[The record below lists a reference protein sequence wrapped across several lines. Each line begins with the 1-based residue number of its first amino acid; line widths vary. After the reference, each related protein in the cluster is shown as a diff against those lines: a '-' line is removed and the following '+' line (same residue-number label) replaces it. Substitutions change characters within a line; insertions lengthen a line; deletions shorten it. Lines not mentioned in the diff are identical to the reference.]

1 MQITRENYEEYAL
14 DWMEGTLREPRSSE
28 MHRFLAQNPD
38 IADVLS
44 GIDLSP
50 IAPNMAVEYAHK
62 DRLMAPVGT
71 VRRGGFY
78 TFRYRMAA
86 AAIALL
92 ILAGTWWAGR
102 TSYSRTPPPDDM
114 AEQKT
119 VPNTPS
125 PASVP
130 PNHTEKGFS
139 GNVAE
144 TSSPEEGTP
153 KILPETPVR
162 KPHFAQ
168 QSVRKTT
175 RPQRVQHT
183 PTQQLPEPK
192 PEAFV
197 AQTTPEGPGAPKAT
211 LVFSPLFARSVD
223 WSPALS
229 YGKQEARIHP
239 IGFRA
244 PQSPASEKT
253 KTSLRKHFRE
263 AFLPEDSD
271 EITAV
276 RIPKVKFQFN

>member
-28 MHRFLAQNPD
+28 MQRFLAQNPD
-38 IADVLS
+38 IADALS

-50 IAPNMAVEYAHK
+50 IAPNMDVEYAHK
-62 DRLMAPVGT
+62 DQLMAPVGDT
-71 VRRGGFY
+71 RRGGFVI
-78 TFRYRMAA
+78 FRRFMAA

-102 TSYSRTPPPDDM
+102 TSYSGTPSPDDM

-119 VPNTPS
+119 MPSTPS

-139 GNVAE
+139 GNDAE
-144 TSSPEEGTP
+144 TSSPEAGTP

-192 PEAFV
+192 SEAFV
-197 AQTTPEGPGAPKAT
+197 AQTTPEGPKAPKAT

-223 WSPALS
+223 WTPALS
-229 YGKQEARIHP
+229 YWGQGAVINP
-239 IGFRA
+239 IGLRA
-244 PQSPASEKT
+244 QHDPPSEKA
-253 KTSLRKHFRE
+253 KLSLRKHFRE
-263 AFLPEDSD
+263 AFLPEDSE